1 MKTFLKRLPL
11 KAATAAFGA
20 FALAVPAAAQFGGPP
35 PAPNTGVPLATNLT
49 SWTEVPGPGNGAGS
63 GRITVVVDP
72 PKSQLCYMFFDV
84 NGIGTATAAHI
95 HAGAAGVAGSVVANL
110 KPPVDGSSSG
120 CETISADLAQALVSN
135 PAGYYVNVHTA
146 EFPDGALRGQ
156 LSG

>member
-1 MKTFLKRLPL
+1 L
-11 KAATAAFGA
+11 
-20 FALAVPAAAQFGGPP
+20 GGPP
-35 PAPNTGVPLATNLT
+35 PGPITGVPLTANLPG
-49 SWTEVPGPGNGAGS
+49 WAEVPVPGNGAGN

-84 NGIGTATAAHI
+84 NGIGTPTAAHV
-95 HAGAAGVAGSVVANL
+95 HTGAAGVAGGPVVTL

-120 CETISADLAQALVSN
+120 CETISADLAKALVSN

-146 EFPDGALRGQ
+146 EFPQGALRGQ